1 MNNKHYILIFI
12 LFCGLYGC
20 KSWQIKNEI
29 ERLINREIQI
39 PSNLETIHNGIC
51 QNSQTTTFECLTK
64 LLIIYSPE
72 DCTSCKI
79 SHLYSLEN
87 LFTLTDKAL
96 FSPIIVF
103 VPEQK
108 GYTPLLSLLNSNP
121 FKYPVYVDK
130 FRKIEQMNPMLPKDS
145 RFHFLLLDKYN
156 KVILIGDPTA
166 SDAMWS
172 LFRKT
177 LDNMLANDGLYV
189 PE

>member
-1 MNNKHYILIFI
+1 MNIKHCILVFI
-12 LFCGLYGC
+12 LFCGLPGC
-20 KSWQIKNEI
+20 ESRKIKNEI
-29 ERLINREIQI
+29 ERLTNREIQI
-39 PSNLETIHNGIC
+39 PTDLETIHNGIC
-51 QNSQTTTFECLTK
+51 QNSSSTTCECLIK
-64 LLIIYSPE
+64 LLVIYSSE
-72 DCTSCKI
+72 DCTLCNI
-79 SHLYSLEN
+79 SHLYSFES

-103 VPEQK
+103 IPEQK
-108 GYTPLLSLLNSNP
+108 DYNQLRSLLSNNP

-130 FRKIEQMNPMLPKDS
+130 FGKTELMNPTLPKDS

-156 KVILIGDPTA
+156 KVVLIGDPTA

-177 LDNMLANDGLYV
+177 LDNMLANDGLYI